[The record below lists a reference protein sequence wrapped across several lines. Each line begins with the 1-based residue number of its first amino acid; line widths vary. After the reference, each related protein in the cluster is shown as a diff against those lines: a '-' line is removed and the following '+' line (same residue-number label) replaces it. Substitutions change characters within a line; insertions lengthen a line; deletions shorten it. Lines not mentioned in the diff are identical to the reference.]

1 MAKASRT
8 GEKEKG
14 LSHEIAGIAL
24 IALALYAGVSIF
36 SPLSGEQSGGVVGA
50 FISGLVFAAVGYAS
64 CILPLFLL
72 VTGFKLL
79 LRRTLT
85 ISALAPVSIGV
96 FMVASSALM
105 ATVGGDGAGGVAGEA
120 ITLALDK
127 YAGRVG
133 SLIVLVSLIVLS
145 VLAFSGI
152 SRKKRAPAAGHASH
166 GAADDEEEYEQD
178 NDDGYEN

>member
-1 MAKASRT
+1 MANASRA

-14 LSHEIAGIAL
+14 LGHEIAGIAL

-36 SPLSGEQSGGVVGA
+36 SPLSGEQSGGVAGA

-64 CILPLFLL
+64 YILPLFLL

-79 LRRTLT
+79 LRRVLT
-85 ISALAPVSIGV
+85 ISVLAPVSIGV
-96 FMVASSALM
+96 FMMAGSALM
-105 ATVGGDGAGGVAGEA
+105 ATVGGDRAGGVAGEA
-120 ITLALDK
+120 ITRALDH

-145 VLAFSGI
+145 VLAFAGI
-152 SRKKRAPAAGHASH
+152 SRKKRAPAAGQASR
-166 GAADDEEEYEQD
+166 GAADDDEYEQD
-178 NDDGYEN
+178 HDDGYEN